1 MLGGCSGAAPVIAHT
16 CTHTHIHTHA
26 HTYTHAHTQTYTH
39 MHTRAHTR
47 AHTHTSRRG
56 KVLALEL
63 LKLLLENTGPVF
75 QSSDLFTTA
84 IRQHL
89 CASLL
94 RNRCVCVCAVCLFLC
109 FVLLVC
115 VYVLVFVCT
124 RVFVLSW
131 VFFAFMDFYLVAI
144 VPFLLAWLAGLFTL
158 GASKPRVHERY
169 MWMSNHARPC

>member
-94 RNRCVCVCAVCLFLC
+94 RNRCVCVCCVFVSVFRVACVCLC
-109 FVLLVC
+109 ACVC
-115 VYVLVFVCT
+115 VYACICFILGLFC
-124 RVFVLSW
+124 
-131 VFFAFMDFYLVAI
+131 I
-144 VPFLLAWLAGLFTL
+144 HGFLLSGYCAFLAGLVGWSVYVGSL
-158 GASKPRVHERY
+158 
-169 MWMSNHARPC
+169 

>member
-1 MLGGCSGAAPVIAHT
+1 LSYSSCCLKIRALYFKAPTCSPRPSDSTFVPPS
-16 CTHTHIHTHA
+16 C
-26 HTYTHAHTQTYTH
+26 
-39 MHTRAHTR
+39 
-47 AHTHTSRRG
+47 
-56 KVLALEL
+56 V
-63 LKLLLENTGPVF
+63 TG
-75 QSSDLFTTA
+75 
-84 IRQHL
+84 
-89 CASLL
+89 
-94 RNRCVCVCAVCLFLC
+94 VCVCAVCLFLC